1 MDPRVAR
8 HPSPPS
14 SPRFGRVGTAAAGIG
29 VARRALTWLG
39 ALALI
44 GAATPGPLPA
54 APQTGAPTLTLQCAK
69 GSRVVSYHEDPDPFE
84 RTTSQATRG
93 RGVACVDSEQRLN
106 GAVFLVRPETSEA
119 VIRLIGAG
127 PWRVDALQ
135 WLGQFRDGRA
145 VGSWQQLG
153 AKGARFAAVALD
165 AEGSGAFV
173 QRDDAG
179 TVRVA
184 GRLLRGQ
191 REGTW
196 RWTDAHGVLR
206 AEASYAAGKL
216 RGESVVYLETG
227 RPETTAHWVDH
238 QRDGLFTSW
247 WPSGVK
253 RWEGTYVR
261 EIRDGR
267 WCNWSEGGQLLG
279 CNELHLGDGDWH
291 EWTQTGELSV
301 AGRLRA
307 DRRDGVWSSYFETG
321 ALRTVATYAGGQ
333 VVAGTS
339 KTYDV
344 EGQGADRVAI
354 GTASR
359 RVVFGNLGPGG
370 IVGGIRGTLG
380 GAGSRG
386 TGHGVGVLGG
396 GVRAGLTL
404 TIRAVGGVPPPT
416 VVPGT
421 LGLVEALV
429 VRCPPGGAT
438 SGSTVQASWFGRVV
452 SNGTLATL
460 ASAPIAGGGTPAPPA
475 WVACAETRLRALRFE
490 RHRSG
495 AVEIQ
500 AELRVP

>member
-1 MDPRVAR
+1 M
-8 HPSPPS
+8 
-14 SPRFGRVGTAAAGIG
+14 
-29 VARRALTWLG
+29 TWLG
-39 ALALI
+39 TLALI

-54 APQTGAPTLTLQCAK
+54 APQTGTLTLTLQCAK

-84 RTTSQATRG
+84 RTTSQATRR
-93 RGVACVDSEQRLN
+93 RGVACVDSERRLN
-106 GAVFLVRPETSEA
+106 GSVFLVRPETSEA

-127 PWRVDALQ
+127 PWRADALQ

-153 AKGARFAAVALD
+153 AKGARFAPVALD

-179 TVRVA
+179 AVRVA

-191 REGTW
+191 RDGTW
-196 RWTDAHGVLR
+196 RWTDAQGVLR

-216 RGESVVYLETG
+216 RGESVVYLATG
-227 RPETTAHWVDH
+227 RPETTAQWVDH

-253 RWEGTYVR
+253 RWEGAYVR

-339 KTYDV
+339 KTYDA
-344 EGQGADRVAI
+344 EGQGAERPAI

-359 RVVFGNLGPGG
+359 GALLGKVGAGG
-370 IVGGIRGTLG
+370 IVGGVRGTMGPLG
-380 GAGSRG
+380 LAG
-386 TGHGVGVLGG
+386 TGRGIGVLRSGG
-396 GVRAGLTL
+396 GGGSGGLTL
-404 TIRAVGGVPPPT
+404 TIRPVGGVPPPM
-416 VVPGT
+416 VIPGT
-421 LGLVEALV
+421 VGLVESLV
-429 VRCPPGGAT
+429 ARCPTGGAA
-438 SGSTVQASWFGRVV
+438 SGSTVLASWFGRVQ
-452 SNGTLATL
+452 SNGMLTTL
-460 ASAPIAGGGTPAPPA
+460 ASAPVASGGMAGGGTQAPPA
-475 WVACAETRLRALRFE
+475 WAACAEMRLRALRFE